1 MAPAADPVGLREQP
15 APVAVPQREID
26 FTRPR
31 VCLLGL
37 PFDPVSLPEA
47 VERVRADAF
56 AGRRCWIATPNL
68 NFAIAARSDAAFR
81 QSVLR
86 SDLSLVD
93 GMPLIWMARALGVPM
108 PQRVAGSDLFEALQA
123 HPGPPI
129 GVYLFGGPPG
139 VAPRAAER
147 INAQGGGVR
156 CVGFDEAGYG
166 GVEAMSG
173 AALIERIN
181 RSGAHFIFG
190 AIGAQKGQAWF
201 VHNAARLLPPVF
213 CHLGAVVNFTAGT
226 VSRAPPWAQRSG
238 LEWAFRIKEEP
249 ALWKRYSRDGLRAT
263 ELVATRVLPAA
274 LAARAQRASAAGK
287 APPVEIGRSAAG
299 TVLRPALAVGAA
311 AAAALRSAFADCVA
325 DPGRVSVDLSGVAA
339 VGNEFAATLLVAE
352 GWFGARGGFAVTGAG
367 AAARADLHR
376 LLCDELLSGR
386 TAS

>member
-1 MAPAADPVGLREQP
+1 MTPAADPVQVQEP
-15 APVAVPQREID
+15 AATGVPPRQID
-26 FTRPR
+26 FIRPR
-31 VCLLGL
+31 ICVLGL
-37 PFDPVSLPEA
+37 PFDPIDLATA
-47 VERVRADAF
+47 VERIRADAF

-68 NFAIAARSDAAFR
+68 NFAIAARGDTAFR

-93 GMPLIWMARALGVPM
+93 GMPLVWMARALGVPM
-108 PQRVAGSDLFEALQA
+108 PQRVSGSDLFEALRA
-123 HPGPPI
+123 HSGPPL

-139 VAPRAAER
+139 VAARAAER

-166 GVEAMSG
+166 GVVAMSG

-190 AIGAQKGQAWF
+190 AVGAQKGQAWF
-201 VHNAARLLPPVF
+201 AHNAARLVPPVF
-213 CHLGAVVNFTAGT
+213 CHLGAVVNFSAGT
-226 VSRAPPWAQRSG
+226 VSRAPRWAQRSG

-249 ALWKRYSRDGLRAT
+249 ALWKRYARDGLRAA
-263 ELVATRVLPAA
+263 ELVARRVLPAS
-274 LAARAQRASAAGK
+274 LAARAQRASAAEE
-287 APPVEIGRSAAG
+287 APPVEIDRSAAG
-299 TVLRPALAVGAA
+299 TVLRPAVAAGAA
-311 AAAALRSAFADCVA
+311 AAAALRSAFADCAA
-325 DPGRVSVDLSGVAA
+325 DPGRLRVDLSRVAA

-376 LLCDELLSGR
+376 LLCDELLSEG
-386 TAS
+386 TAP